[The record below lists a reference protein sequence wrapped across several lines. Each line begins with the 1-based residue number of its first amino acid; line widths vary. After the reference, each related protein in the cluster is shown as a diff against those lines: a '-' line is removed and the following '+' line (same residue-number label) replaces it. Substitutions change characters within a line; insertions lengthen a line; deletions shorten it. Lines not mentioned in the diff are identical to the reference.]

1 MKPYC
6 FGVDLGGTTVKL
18 GFLKTDG
25 VLLEKWEI
33 PTRTENKGAAIIP
46 DIGAQINLKMQEH
59 HLTGDD
65 VLGIGIGVPGPVL
78 NESIVNRCVNLGWDV
93 VNVADELESLTNLPV
108 TAANDA
114 NTAALGEQWIGG
126 GKDYENIVM
135 MTLGTGVGG
144 GIIMDGRIVAGRNGS
159 AGEIGHMNV
168 ADPAD
173 TDGPCRCGRLGCL
186 ETAGSATGLVKMA
199 NKKLR
204 ETTIPSALRQ
214 MSAPSAKDVL
224 DAAKAGDE
232 LAVMIAD
239 KMMTS
244 LAKAAAEI
252 AVVFDP
258 EVFVIGGGVSRAG
271 DFLTEG
277 ISERYRQIAF
287 YAVKNTPFVLA
298 RLGNDAG
305 IIGAAAMICKKG

>member
-33 PTRTENKGAAIIP
+33 PTRTENKGAAILP
-46 DIGAQINLKMQEH
+46 DIGEQILLKMKEH
-59 HLTGDD
+59 ALTADD
-65 VLGIGIGVPGPVL
+65 VQGIGIGVPGPVL

-93 VNVADELESLTNLPV
+93 VNVADELEELTHLPV
-108 TAANDA
+108 IAANDA
-114 NTAALGEQWIGG
+114 NVAALGEQWIGG
-126 GKDYENIVM
+126 GRDYENIVM

-144 GIIMDGRIVAGRNGS
+144 GIIMDGRIVPGKNGS

-173 TDGPCRCGRLGCL
+173 VDGPCQCGRTGCL

-204 ETTIPSALRQ
+204 ETTIPSVLRQ
-214 MSAPSAKDVL
+214 LASPSAKDIL

-239 KMMTS
+239 RMMTA

-277 ISERYRQIAF
+277 ISERYRQYAF